1 MATLALIGDEDD
13 IPPCAW
19 ESAVIIAQLFP
30 LVVSCEALP
39 LAKIDLAHVRG
50 AKAFS

>member
-1 MATLALIGDEDD
+1 MATLALLGDEDD

-19 ESAVIIAQLFP
+19 ESAVIIARLFP
-30 LVVSCEALP
+30 LVVSCEA